1 MNKSIFRHKLYRNF
15 AALAVFCIAV
25 SSCNEYK
32 EDGTETRTV
41 SHRLSLNMP
50 LNIKDATLTEGTAEP
65 FSYTQ
70 LRAHETPEHLVCRLL
85 LEKKKLR
92 QVAQREND

>member
-1 MNKSIFRHKLYRNF
+1 MNKSIFRNRLYRTF
-15 AALAVFCIAV
+15 AALAAFCIAV

-50 LNIKDATLTEGTAEP
+50 LNIKDATLTEGTAVL
-65 FSYTQ
+65 TNI
-70 LRAHETPEHLVCRLL
+70 RT
-85 LEKKKLR
+85 
-92 QVAQREND
+92 REQYNLSLIHI